1 MTMIHRI
8 ILMIVI
14 TLTCV
19 SCAATPSKT
28 TSTPSRIYDAPPEK
42 VYHAAIVAF
51 QNLGLKLFKQ
61 DQNAGYI
68 EGGRKPGFGRGAEN
82 VGVYIVSEVPGKT
95 EVSIENRKA
104 MLGYL
109 FAVDWTDKLFQQI
122 SSELDAP

>member
-8 ILMIVI
+8 VLMIVV

-28 TSTPSRIYDAPPEK
+28 ASTPSRIYDAPPEK

-51 QNLGLKLFKQ
+51 QNLGLELFKQ

-122 SSELDAP
+122 SSELDE